1 MKTISSYN
9 VGVVIFLEE
18 LKLQYLIAEKS
29 WDELKQAAVTW
40 TGHGIPKL
48 NDITPAGDII
58 ADCIVFLSAVGVMSK
73 ILYEG
78 SRKEPIPT
86 RCRKLR
92 NLLEVDELQYLKNLS
107 IRNSFE
113 HVDERIDSFVS
124 PLVDK
129 DFLIEIV
136 SVSPNAP
143 KDGTTYFKRF
153 DPNKLSILFGDEE
166 FDLQKCMAEI
176 SLIKSQIPIAI
187 RKLEDNI
194 VNLWAT

>member
-1 MKTISSYN
+1 
-9 VGVVIFLEE
+9 
-18 LKLQYLIAEKS
+18 LKLQYFIVENS
-29 WDELKQAAVTW
+29 WNELKKAAASW
-40 TGHGIPKL
+40 TTGYGIPKL
-48 NDITPAGDII
+48 NDQVPAGDII
-58 ADCIVFLSAVGVMSK
+58 ANCIVFLSAVGVMSK

-78 SRKEPIPT
+78 NRKEPIPT

-92 NLLEVDELQYLKNLS
+92 NLLEVNELQYLKNLS
-107 IRNSFE
+107 VRNSFE

-153 DPNKLSILFGDEE
+153 DPNKLSIVFGNEE
-166 FDLQKCMAEI
+166 FDLQRCMTEI
-176 SLIKSQIPIAI
+176 SFVKSQIPIAV

-194 VNLWAT
+194 INLWAT